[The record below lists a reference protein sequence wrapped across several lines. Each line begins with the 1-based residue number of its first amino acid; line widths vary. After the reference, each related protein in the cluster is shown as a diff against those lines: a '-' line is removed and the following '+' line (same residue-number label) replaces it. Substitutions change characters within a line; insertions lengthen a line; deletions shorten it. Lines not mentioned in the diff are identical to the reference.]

1 MRLAFNF
8 KNGKKI
14 ILTEDET
21 SKFLK
26 RLNYLKLL
34 KLVTSSKN
42 NNSGTFM
49 VKEKEVNSEELSS
62 IEMHL

>member
-1 MRLAFNF
+1 MKLAFNF

-14 ILTEDET
+14 ILTEEET
-21 SKFLK
+21 SRFLR

-34 KLVTSSKN
+34 KLVTSSKGDS
-42 NNSGTFM
+42 SGTFM
-49 VKEKEVNSEELSS
+49 VKNKEIKSEELSS

>member
-1 MRLAFNF
+1 MKLAFNF

-14 ILTEDET
+14 ILTEEET
-21 SKFLK
+21 SRFLK

-34 KLVTSSKN
+34 KLVTSSKGN
-42 NNSGTFM
+42 SSGTFM
-49 VKEKEVNSEELSS
+49 VKNKEIKSEELSS